1 MAPDDSN
8 GLHAALSSLC
18 VPPNFM
24 GIADVRMQ
32 FFATIVARHDQQSA
46 VLKADIM
53 QDLEHMKY
61 IQAHSCKRAHGTYA
75 CTHMPE

>member
-1 MAPDDSN
+1 MAPDN
-8 GLHAALSSLC
+8 GNRLHAALSSLS
-18 VPPNFM
+18 VPSNFM
-24 GIADVRMQ
+24 GSADVRMQ

-61 IQAHSCKRAHGTYA
+61 IQAHSGKRAHGTYA